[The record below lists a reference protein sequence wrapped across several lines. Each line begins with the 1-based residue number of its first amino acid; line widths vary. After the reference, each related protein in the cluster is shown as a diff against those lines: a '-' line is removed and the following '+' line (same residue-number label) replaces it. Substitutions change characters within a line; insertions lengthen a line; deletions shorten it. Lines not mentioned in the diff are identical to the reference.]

1 MMNERLK
8 TYDLTADSIKQTVL
22 LSSVAD
28 SLDKFI
34 LTYKQPTKDIFTFEG
49 KWKED
54 SVFIQMRKIDID
66 QFRLVRWKSR
76 WIYRGGATN
85 Y

>member
-1 MMNERLK
+1 MLNRFP
-8 TYDLTADSIKQTVL
+8 ADTIKQTVII
-22 LSSVAD
+22 SSVAD

-34 LTYKQPTKDIFTFEG
+34 LTYKQPIKDIFTFAG
-49 KWKED
+49 TWKED
-54 SVFIQMRKIDID
+54 SVFIQMRNVDIN

-76 WIYRGGATN
+76 WIYRGGSTN